1 MNTLN
6 RGLTLGMATLT
17 SACVTINDP
26 NSMKI
31 EFKSEGN
38 FEALNPENAQWRS
51 NPSLEQATQKTFDEV
66 SEEIKNYHE

>member
-1 MNTLN
+1 
-6 RGLTLGMATLT
+6 
-17 SACVTINDP
+17 
-26 NSMKI
+26 MKI